1 MPGDEAGG
9 DRMPPKQLKKA
20 TLGSVAR
27 TVFFAF
33 FGVRKRAE
41 HEQETV
47 QLSPAQIILAGLIG
61 AAVFV
66 TSLVLLVRFVIGR
79 ATG

>member
-1 MPGDEAGG
+1 
-9 DRMPPKQLKKA
+9 MPPKQLKKA